1 MSVLDQRGQLLLTG
15 VSTAGGG
22 ARRGV
27 RLDSPPAILQTGVPM
42 RLIGLAV
49 VLIGNLVVAVALFWA
64 GGAADAQ
71 PVREQ
76 PRFGGVLK
84 VATEAEPPS
93 LDPHWNASV
102 VTSLPMW
109 HVVETL
115 FTFDGDF
122 NPIPLLAEGY
132 TLAEGGRRHTIT
144 LRKGVRFHN
153 GKELTA
159 ADVVASLNRW
169 AAMSEAGRSRW
180 KLVREVDAKGSHDV
194 VILLK
199 EPYADLASSLA
210 GGQGGAVIYP
220 KEVIDAAGTGPLKQ
234 FIGTGPFRLVEHRPK
249 GHVRLARFKD
259 YSARN
264 EPPNGAGGKR
274 VAYLDELLFV
284 PVADSAVRLA
294 GVESGSYHFGAG
306 IKQDQYDRILA
317 MRSVE
322 PRRGSIGFLAAVL
335 NHKQGLMTSLKLRQ
349 AFQAALDMEPIMDAA
364 VGHYLFYRLDPGL
377 WPPEQVFLNSKA
389 GAALYNQKDKA
400 KARRL
405 LKEAGYTGQPVRWL
419 TTNELEHHYKS
430 ALVAKQQ
437 LEDVGFKIDL
447 QVLDFAT
454 LGQTAQSGN
463 KPELY
468 DVFSNMPGMG
478 GQSPV
483 VVQCL
488 SQFSGWW
495 CLEEKERLLVELAR
509 ETDARK
515 RRSIVDRIQTLF
527 YEDVGQIKFGDRFGL
542 TVVRRELRGD
552 FRSVPFGIPFFWNA
566 WLEKK

>member
-1 MSVLDQRGQLLLTG
+1 M
-15 VSTAGGG
+15 
-22 ARRGV
+22 RR
-27 RLDSPPAILQTGVPM
+27 
-42 RLIGLAV
+42 IGLAV
-49 VLIGNLVVAVALFWA
+49 VLTVSIFLAPVPFFWA
-64 GGAADAQ
+64 GRALDAQ
-71 PVREQ
+71 PAREQ

-93 LDPHWNASV
+93 LDPHWNASA
-102 VTSLPMW
+102 VTALPMS
-109 HVVETL
+109 HVFEAL
-115 FTFDGDF
+115 FTFDRDF
-122 NPIPLLAEGY
+122 NPIPHLAEGY
-132 TLAEGGRRHTIT
+132 TLADEGRRYTIM

-153 GKELTA
+153 GRDLTA

-169 AAMSEAGRSRW
+169 GAMAEAGRSLW
-180 KLVREVDAKGSHDV
+180 KLVREVDAKGSHEV
-194 VILLK
+194 VIHLK
-199 EPYADLASSLA
+199 EPYADLVSSLA
-210 GGQGGAVIYP
+210 GGQGRAAIYP

-249 GHVRLARFKD
+249 VHVRLARFKD

-284 PVADSAVRLA
+284 AVPNFAVRLA
-294 GVESGSYHFGAG
+294 GVESGSYHFGVN
-306 IKQDQYDRILA
+306 IKPDQYDRILS

-364 VGHYLFYRLDPGL
+364 VGHYLFYRLEPGL

-405 LKEAGYTGQPVRWL
+405 LQEAGYTGQPVRWL

-430 ALVAKQQ
+430 TLVAKQQ

-454 LGQTAQSGN
+454 LGQIAHSGN

-468 DVFSNMPGMG
+468 DVFTNMPTGIRA
-478 GQSPV
+478 QNP

-509 ETDARK
+509 EADARK
-515 RRSIVDRIQTLF
+515 RKGIIDRVQTLF
-527 YEDVGQIKFGDRFGL
+527 YEDVGQIKFGDRFSMDA
-542 TVVRRELRGD
+542 VRKELRGD
-552 FRSVPFGIPFFWNA
+552 FRSLPFTFFWNA